1 MDYQDNEHISE
12 QVLQMNLLKGLVDNF
27 RWIGLIGGPLF
38 AIFIYFL
45 VPETFNGLDNTPVT
59 IGHAGKLTAALA
71 CWMSIWWL
79 GESIPI
85 YATAL
90 LPLAVLPVGGART
103 MKETALGYAHPLI
116 FLFIGGF
123 MLALALERWQLHKRF
138 ALMVLRVI
146 GTSPAKLVGGFM
158 FVCAT
163 MSMWI
168 TNTATTLV
176 MLPIALSIISIYEKQ
191 FPDKKNLALC
201 LLLGIAYSAS
211 IGGVGT
217 IVGTVPNI
225 FAVSFLESEL
235 DIQISFLQWMK
246 IGIPIVVLFIPIVWL
261 VLTRFVYPLDN
272 EEIDDRVLDTKP
284 DPWNAGSCLT
294 LMVFFLCAFCW
305 MFRPLLIKTEALE
318 HLSDGGIAISAA
330 LLLFIIPSNIK
341 KKEFLIDWETAVR
354 IPWGIIILLGGGISL
369 ATAISGNGVSEL
381 LASYLNGM
389 QGVHPLLMSLAVV
402 TFIIFLTELTSNT
415 ATTTALV
422 PMLAAMAVGLG
433 IAPITIIIPATI
445 AASCAF
451 MLPVATPPN
460 AIVFGS
466 GLIRIPQMAK
476 AGIWLNIIGI
486 FLITITSHFLLDW
499 LA

>member
-1 MDYQDNEHISE
+1 MSLIKSFVN
-12 QVLQMNLLKGLVDNF
+12 NF
-27 RWIGLIGGPLF
+27 RWIGLIGGP
-38 AIFIYFL
+38 IFGLLIYFL
-45 VPETFNGLDNTPVT
+45 VPESFVGLDNNPVS

-71 CWMSIWWL
+71 CWMAVWWL

-85 YATAL
+85 YATAM
-90 LPLAVLPVGGART
+90 LPLAVLPLGGART

-146 GTSPAKLVGGFM
+146 GTSPVRLVGGFM

-176 MLPIALSIISIYEKQ
+176 MLPIALSVIRIYESQ
-191 FPDKKNLALC
+191 FPEKKNLALC

-211 IGGVGT
+211 IGGIGT

-225 FAVSFLESEL
+225 FTVSFLESEM
-235 DIQISFLQWMK
+235 DIQVSFLQWMK
-246 IGIPIVVLFIPIVWL
+246 IGVPVVVIFVPIVWL
-261 VLTRFVYPLDN
+261 MLTRFIYPLDN
-272 EEIDDRVLDTKP
+272 EAIDESVLDTKP
-284 DPWNAGSCLT
+284 EPWNNGSKLT
-294 LMVFFLCAFCW
+294 LMIFFLTAFCW
-305 MFRPLLIKTEALE
+305 MFRPLLIKIDALQ
-318 HLSDGGIAISAA
+318 HLSDGGIAVIAA

-341 KKEFLIDWETAVR
+341 EKEFLIDWETAVR
-354 IPWGIIILLGGGISL
+354 IPWGIVILLGGGISL

-381 LASYLNGM
+381 LASNLSGLE
-389 QGVHPLLMSLAVV
+389 GIHPLLMSLAVV
-402 TFIIFLTELTSNT
+402 TLIIFLTEMTSNV
-415 ATTTALV
+415 ATTTALI
-422 PMLAAMAVGLG
+422 PMFAAMAVGLG

-466 GLIRIPQMAK
+466 GLLHIPQMAK

-486 FLITITSHFLLDW
+486 FIVTITSHFLI
-499 LA
+499 AYIF

>member
-1 MDYQDNEHISE
+1 MII
-12 QVLQMNLLKGLVDNF
+12 LKGLVQNF
-27 RWIGLIGGPLF
+27 RWIGLIGGPALGLL
-38 AIFIYFL
+38 IYFL
-45 VPETFNGLDNTPVT
+45 VPETFIGLNNSPVT
-59 IGHAGKLTAALA
+59 IGNAGKLTAALA
-71 CWMSIWWL
+71 CWMAIWWL

-123 MLALALERWQLHKRF
+123 MLALTLERWQLHKRF

-146 GTSPAKLVGGFM
+146 GTSPARLVGGFM

-176 MLPIALSIISIYEKQ
+176 MLPIALSVIGIYEKQ
-191 FPDKKNLALC
+191 FPEKKNLALC
-201 LLLGIAYSAS
+201 LLLGIAYASS
-211 IGGVGT
+211 IGGIGT

-225 FAVSFLESEL
+225 FTVSFLDSEL
-235 DIQISFLQWMK
+235 GIQISFLQWMK
-246 IGIPIVVLFIPIVWL
+246 IGVPIVVLFVPLCWFM
-261 VLTRFVYPLDN
+261 LTHLIYPLDD
-272 EEIDDRVLDTKP
+272 EAIDDRVLDTKP
-284 DPWNAGSCLT
+284 EPWNPGARLT
-294 LMVFFLCAFCW
+294 LMVFFLTAFCW
-305 MFRPLLIKTEALE
+305 MFRPLLNKTELLQ
-318 HLSDGGIAISAA
+318 HLTDGGIAISAA
-330 LLLFIIPSNIK
+330 LLLFIIPSSIR
-341 KKEFLIDWETAVR
+341 KKEFLLDWETAVR

-381 LASYLNGM
+381 LASYLSGM
-389 QGVHPLLMSLAVV
+389 QGVHPLIMSLAVV
-402 TFIIFLTELTSNT
+402 SFIIFLTELTSNT
-415 ATTTALV
+415 ATTTALI
-422 PMLAAMAVGLG
+422 PMFAAMAAGLG

-466 GLIRIPQMAK
+466 GLLRIPQMAK
-476 AGIWLNIIGI
+476 AGIWLNLTGI
-486 FLITITSHFLLDW
+486 VLITLTSHFLMEYL
-499 LA
+499 L

>member
-1 MDYQDNEHISE
+1 LSLIKSFVN
-12 QVLQMNLLKGLVDNF
+12 NF
-27 RWIGLIGGPLF
+27 RWIGLIGGP
-38 AIFIYFL
+38 IFGLLIYFL
-45 VPETFNGLDNTPVT
+45 VPESFVGLDNNPVS

-71 CWMSIWWL
+71 CWMAVWWL

-85 YATAL
+85 YATAM
-90 LPLAVLPVGGART
+90 LPLAVLPLGGART

-146 GTSPAKLVGGFM
+146 GTSPVRLVGGFM

-176 MLPIALSIISIYEKQ
+176 MLPIALSVIRIYESQ
-191 FPDKKNLALC
+191 FPEKKNLALC

-211 IGGVGT
+211 IGGIGT

-225 FAVSFLESEL
+225 FTVSFLESEM
-235 DIQISFLQWMK
+235 DIQVSFLQWMK
-246 IGIPIVVLFIPIVWL
+246 IGVPVVVIFVPIVWL
-261 VLTRFVYPLDN
+261 MLTRFIYPLDN
-272 EEIDDRVLDTKP
+272 EAIDESVLDTKP
-284 DPWNAGSCLT
+284 EPWNNGSKLT
-294 LMVFFLCAFCW
+294 LMIFFLTAFCW
-305 MFRPLLIKTEALE
+305 MFRPLLIKIDALQ
-318 HLSDGGIAISAA
+318 HLSDGGIAVIAA

-341 KKEFLIDWETAVR
+341 EKEFLIDWETAVR
-354 IPWGIIILLGGGISL
+354 IPWGIVILLGGGISL

-381 LASYLNGM
+381 LASNLSGLE
-389 QGVHPLLMSLAVV
+389 GIHPLLMSLAVV
-402 TFIIFLTELTSNT
+402 TLIIFLTEMTSNV
-415 ATTTALV
+415 ATTTALI
-422 PMLAAMAVGLG
+422 PMFAAMAVGLG

-466 GLIRIPQMAK
+466 GLLHIPQMAK

-486 FLITITSHFLLDW
+486 FIVTITSHFLI
-499 LA
+499 AYIF

>member
-1 MDYQDNEHISE
+1 LSLTQS
-12 QVLQMNLLKGLVDNF
+12 LVNNF
-27 RWIGLIGGPLF
+27 RWIGLIGGPIFGL
-38 AIFIYFL
+38 FIYFL
-45 VPETFNGLDNTPVT
+45 VPESFVGLDNNPVS

-71 CWMSIWWL
+71 CWMAVWWL

-85 YATAL
+85 YATAM
-90 LPLAVLPVGGART
+90 LPLAVLPLGGART

-138 ALMVLRVI
+138 ALMVLRII
-146 GTSPAKLVGGFM
+146 GTSPVRLVGGFM

-176 MLPIALSIISIYEKQ
+176 MLPIALSVIRIYESQ
-191 FPDKKNLALC
+191 FPEKKNLALC
-201 LLLGIAYSAS
+201 LLLGIAYSSS
-211 IGGVGT
+211 IGGIGT

-225 FAVSFLESEL
+225 FTVSFLESEMG
-235 DIQISFLQWMK
+235 IQVSFLQWMK
-246 IGIPIVVLFIPIVWL
+246 IGVPVVIIFVPLVWL
-261 VLTRFVYPLDN
+261 MLTRFIYPLDN
-272 EEIDDRVLDTKP
+272 EVIDESVLDTKP
-284 DPWNAGSCLT
+284 EPWNNGSKLT
-294 LMVFFLCAFCW
+294 LMIFFLTAFCW
-305 MFRPLLIKTEALE
+305 MFRPLLIKIDTLQ
-318 HLSDGGIAISAA
+318 HLSDGGIAIIAA

-341 KKEFLIDWETAVR
+341 EKEFLIDWETAVR
-354 IPWGIIILLGGGISL
+354 IPWGIVILLGGGISL

-381 LASYLNGM
+381 LASNLSGLQGM
-389 QGVHPLLMSLAVV
+389 HPLLMSLAVV
-402 TFIIFLTELTSNT
+402 TLIIFLTEMTSNV
-415 ATTTALV
+415 ATTTALI
-422 PMLAAMAVGLG
+422 PMFAAMAVGLG

-466 GLIRIPQMAK
+466 GLLHIPQMAK

-486 FLITITSHFLLDW
+486 FVVTITSHFLI
-499 LA
+499 AYIF

>member
-1 MDYQDNEHISE
+1 M
-12 QVLQMNLLKGLVDNF
+12 VGL
-27 RWIGLIGGPLF
+27 
-38 AIFIYFL
+38 FIYFL
-45 VPETFNGLDNTPVT
+45 VPESFNGLDNTPVI
-59 IGHAGKLTAALA
+59 IGNAGKLTAGLA
-71 CWMSIWWL
+71 CWMAIWWL

-103 MKETALGYAHPLI
+103 MNETALGYAHPLI

-138 ALMVLRVI
+138 ALLVLRII
-146 GTSPAKLVGGFM
+146 GTSPIKLVGGFM

-176 MLPIALSIISIYEKQ
+176 MLPIALSVISIYEKQ
-191 FPDKKNLALC
+191 FPEKKNLAVC

-211 IGGVGT
+211 IGGIGT

-225 FAVSFLESEL
+225 FTVSFLDSEL

-246 IGIPIVVLFIPIVWL
+246 IGVPIVVLFVPLVWFM
-261 VLTRFVYPLDN
+261 LTHLIYPLDH
-272 EEIDDRVLDTKP
+272 EEIDGSVLDTKAE
-284 DPWNAGSCLT
+284 PWNTGSKLT
-294 LMVFFLCAFCW
+294 LLVFFLTAFCW
-305 MFRPLLIKTEALE
+305 MFRPLLIKIAALQ
-318 HLSDGGIAISAA
+318 HLTDGGIAITAA
-330 LLLFIIPSNIK
+330 LLLFVIPSNIK
-341 KKEFLIDWETAVR
+341 EKEFLIDWETAVR
-354 IPWGIIILLGGGISL
+354 IPWGIVILLGGGISL
-369 ATAISGNGVSEL
+369 ATAISSNGVSEL
-381 LASYLNGM
+381 LASYLSGM

-402 TFIIFLTELTSNT
+402 TFIIFLTELTSNV
-415 ATTTALV
+415 ATTTALI
-422 PMLAAMAVGLG
+422 PMFAAMAVGLG
-433 IAPITIIIPATI
+433 IAPITIIIPACI

-466 GLIRIPQMAK
+466 GLLRIPQMAK
-476 AGIWLNIIGI
+476 AGIWLNLVGI
-486 FLITITSHFLLDW
+486 VLITITSHFLISW
-499 LA
+499 FF

>member
-1 MDYQDNEHISE
+1 LSLIKSFVN
-12 QVLQMNLLKGLVDNF
+12 NF
-27 RWIGLIGGPLF
+27 RWIGLIGGPIFSL
-38 AIFIYFL
+38 FIYFL
-45 VPETFNGLDNTPVT
+45 VPESFVGLDNNPVS

-71 CWMSIWWL
+71 CWMAVWWL

-85 YATAL
+85 YATAM
-90 LPLAVLPVGGART
+90 LPLAVLPLGGART

-138 ALMVLRVI
+138 ALMVLRII
-146 GTSPAKLVGGFM
+146 GTSPVRLVGGFM

-176 MLPIALSIISIYEKQ
+176 MLPIALSVIRIYESQ
-191 FPDKKNLALC
+191 FPEKKNLALC

-211 IGGVGT
+211 IGGIGT

-225 FAVSFLESEL
+225 FTVSFLESEMG
-235 DIQISFLQWMK
+235 IQISFLQWMK
-246 IGIPIVVLFIPIVWL
+246 IGVPVVVIFVPIVWL
-261 VLTRFVYPLDN
+261 MLTRFIYPLDN
-272 EEIDDRVLDTKP
+272 EAIDESVLDTKP
-284 DPWNAGSCLT
+284 EPWNNGSKLT
-294 LMVFFLCAFCW
+294 LMIFFLTAFCW
-305 MFRPLLIKTEALE
+305 MFRPLLIKIDALQ
-318 HLSDGGIAISAA
+318 HLSDGGIAVIAA

-341 KKEFLIDWETAVR
+341 EKEFLIDWETAVR
-354 IPWGIIILLGGGISL
+354 IPWGIVILLGGGISL

-381 LASYLNGM
+381 LASNLSGLE
-389 QGVHPLLMSLAVV
+389 GIHPLLMSLAVV
-402 TFIIFLTELTSNT
+402 TLIIFLTEMTSNV
-415 ATTTALV
+415 ATTTALI
-422 PMLAAMAVGLG
+422 PMFAAMAVGLG

-466 GLIRIPQMAK
+466 GLLHIPQMAK

-486 FLITITSHFLLDW
+486 FVVTITSHFLI
-499 LA
+499 AYIF

>member
-1 MDYQDNEHISE
+1 
-12 QVLQMNLLKGLVDNF
+12 MNLIQSLVKNF

-38 AIFIYFL
+38 GLFIYFL
-45 VPETFNGLDNTPVT
+45 VPDSFTGLDNSSVT
-59 IGHAGKLTAALA
+59 IGHAGKLTAGLA
-71 CWMSIWWL
+71 SWMAVWWL

-85 YATAL
+85 YATAM
-90 LPLAVLPVGGART
+90 LPLAVLPLGGART

-138 ALMVLRVI
+138 ALMVLRII
-146 GTSPAKLVGGFM
+146 GTSPIKLVGGFM

-176 MLPIALSIISIYEKQ
+176 MLPIALSVIRIYESQ

-211 IGGVGT
+211 IGGIGT

-225 FAVSFLESEL
+225 FTVSFLESEMG
-235 DIQISFLQWMK
+235 IRVSFLQWMK
-246 IGIPIVVLFIPIVWL
+246 IGVPVVVIFVPIVWL
-261 VLTRFVYPLDN
+261 MLTRFIYPLDN
-272 EEIDDRVLDTKP
+272 EAIDESVLDTKP
-284 DPWNAGSCLT
+284 EPWNNGSKLT
-294 LMVFFLCAFCW
+294 LMIFLLTAFCW
-305 MFRPLLIKTEALE
+305 MFRPLLIKIDALQ
-318 HLSDGGIAISAA
+318 HLSDGGIAVIAA

-341 KKEFLIDWETAVR
+341 EKEFLIDWETAVR
-354 IPWGIIILLGGGISL
+354 IPWGIVILLGGGISL

-381 LASYLNGM
+381 LASNLSGLE
-389 QGVHPLLMSLAVV
+389 GIHPLLMSLAVV
-402 TFIIFLTELTSNT
+402 TLIIFLTEMTSNV
-415 ATTTALV
+415 ATTTALI
-422 PMLAAMAVGLG
+422 PMFAAMAVGLG

-466 GLIRIPQMAK
+466 GLLHIPQMAK

-486 FLITITSHFLLDW
+486 FVVTITSHFLITYIF
-499 LA
+499 

>member
-1 MDYQDNEHISE
+1 LSLIKSFVN
-12 QVLQMNLLKGLVDNF
+12 NF
-27 RWIGLIGGPLF
+27 RWIGLIGGP
-38 AIFIYFL
+38 IFGLLIYFL
-45 VPETFNGLDNTPVT
+45 VPESFVGLDNNPVS

-71 CWMSIWWL
+71 CWMAVWWL

-85 YATAL
+85 YATAM
-90 LPLAVLPVGGART
+90 LPLAVLPLGGART

-138 ALMVLRVI
+138 ALMVLRLI
-146 GTSPAKLVGGFM
+146 GTSPVRLVGGFM

-176 MLPIALSIISIYEKQ
+176 MLPIALSVIRIYESQ
-191 FPDKKNLALC
+191 FPEKKNLALC

-211 IGGVGT
+211 IGGIGT

-225 FAVSFLESEL
+225 FTVSFLESEM
-235 DIQISFLQWMK
+235 DIQVSFLQWMK
-246 IGIPIVVLFIPIVWL
+246 IGVPVVVIFVPIVWL
-261 VLTRFVYPLDN
+261 MLTRFIYPLDN
-272 EEIDDRVLDTKP
+272 EAIDESVLDTKP
-284 DPWNAGSCLT
+284 EPWNNGSKLT
-294 LMVFFLCAFCW
+294 LMIFFLTAFCW
-305 MFRPLLIKTEALE
+305 MFRPLLIKIDALQ
-318 HLSDGGIAISAA
+318 HLSDGGIAVIAA

-341 KKEFLIDWETAVR
+341 EKEFLIDWETAVR
-354 IPWGIIILLGGGISL
+354 IPWGIVILLGGGISL

-381 LASYLNGM
+381 LASNLSGLE
-389 QGVHPLLMSLAVV
+389 GIHPLLMSLAVV
-402 TFIIFLTELTSNT
+402 TLIIFLTEMTSNV
-415 ATTTALV
+415 ATTTALI
-422 PMLAAMAVGLG
+422 PMFAAMAVGLG

-466 GLIRIPQMAK
+466 GLLHIPQMAK

-486 FLITITSHFLLDW
+486 FIVTITSHFLI
-499 LA
+499 AYIF

>member
-1 MDYQDNEHISE
+1 MSLIKSFVN
-12 QVLQMNLLKGLVDNF
+12 NF
-27 RWIGLIGGPLF
+27 RWIGLIGGP
-38 AIFIYFL
+38 IFGLLIYFL
-45 VPETFNGLDNTPVT
+45 VPESFVGLDNNPVS

-71 CWMSIWWL
+71 CWMAVWWL

-85 YATAL
+85 YATAM
-90 LPLAVLPVGGART
+90 LPLAVLPLGGART

-138 ALMVLRVI
+138 ALMVLRLI
-146 GTSPAKLVGGFM
+146 GTSPVRLVGGFM

-176 MLPIALSIISIYEKQ
+176 MLPIALSVIRIYESQ
-191 FPDKKNLALC
+191 FPEKKNLALC

-211 IGGVGT
+211 IGGIGT

-225 FAVSFLESEL
+225 FTVSFLESEM
-235 DIQISFLQWMK
+235 DIQVSFLQWMK
-246 IGIPIVVLFIPIVWL
+246 IGVPVVVIFVPIVWL
-261 VLTRFVYPLDN
+261 MLTRFIYPLDN
-272 EEIDDRVLDTKP
+272 EAIDESVLDTKP
-284 DPWNAGSCLT
+284 EPWNNGSKLT
-294 LMVFFLCAFCW
+294 LMIFFLTAFCW
-305 MFRPLLIKTEALE
+305 MFRPLLIKIDALQ
-318 HLSDGGIAISAA
+318 HLSDGGIAVIAA

-341 KKEFLIDWETAVR
+341 EKEFLIDWETAVR
-354 IPWGIIILLGGGISL
+354 IPWGIVILLGGGISL

-381 LASYLNGM
+381 LASNLSGLE
-389 QGVHPLLMSLAVV
+389 GIHPLLMSLAVV
-402 TFIIFLTELTSNT
+402 TLIIFLTEMTSNV
-415 ATTTALV
+415 ATTTALI
-422 PMLAAMAVGLG
+422 PMFAAMAVGLG

-466 GLIRIPQMAK
+466 GLLHIPQMAK

-486 FLITITSHFLLDW
+486 FIVTITSHFLI
-499 LA
+499 AYIF

>member
-1 MDYQDNEHISE
+1 LSLTQS
-12 QVLQMNLLKGLVDNF
+12 LVNNF
-27 RWIGLIGGPLF
+27 RWIGLIGGPFFGL
-38 AIFIYFL
+38 FIYFL
-45 VPETFNGLDNTPVT
+45 VPETFFGLDNSQVT
-59 IGHAGKLTAALA
+59 IGHAGKLTAGLA
-71 CWMSIWWL
+71 SWMAVWWL

-85 YATAL
+85 YATAM
-90 LPLAVLPVGGART
+90 LPLAVLPLGGART

-138 ALMVLRVI
+138 ALMVLRII
-146 GTSPAKLVGGFM
+146 GTSPARLVGGFM

-176 MLPIALSIISIYEKQ
+176 MLPIALSVIRIYESQ
-191 FPDKKNLALC
+191 FPEKKNLALC

-211 IGGVGT
+211 IGGIGT

-225 FAVSFLESEL
+225 FTVSFLESEMG
-235 DIQISFLQWMK
+235 IQVSFLQWMK
-246 IGIPIVVLFIPIVWL
+246 IGVPVVVIFVPIAWL
-261 VLTRFVYPLDN
+261 MLTRFIYPLDN
-272 EEIDDRVLDTKP
+272 EVIDESVLDTKP
-284 DPWNAGSCLT
+284 EPWNNGSKLT
-294 LMVFFLCAFCW
+294 LMIFFLTAFCW
-305 MFRPLLIKTEALE
+305 MFRPLLIKIDTLQ
-318 HLSDGGIAISAA
+318 HLSDGGIAIIAA

-341 KKEFLIDWETAVR
+341 EKEFLIDWETAVR
-354 IPWGIIILLGGGISL
+354 IPWGIVILLGGGISL

-381 LASYLNGM
+381 LASNLSGL
-389 QGVHPLLMSLAVV
+389 QGIHPLLMSLAVV
-402 TFIIFLTELTSNT
+402 TLIIFLTEMTSNV
-415 ATTTALV
+415 ATTTALI
-422 PMLAAMAVGLG
+422 PMFAAMAVGLG

-466 GLIRIPQMAK
+466 GLLHIPQMAK

-486 FLITITSHFLLDW
+486 FVVTITSHFLI
-499 LA
+499 AYIF

>member
-1 MDYQDNEHISE
+1 VAMVSVNYW
-12 QVLQMNLLKGLVDNF
+12 LVNNF
-27 RWIGLIGGPLF
+27 RWIGLIGGPLLGL
-38 AIFIYFL
+38 FIYFL
-45 VPETFNGLDNTPVT
+45 VPDIFTGLDNNPVS
-59 IGHAGKLTAALA
+59 IGNAGKITAALA
-71 CWMSIWWL
+71 CWMAIWWL

-90 LPLAVLPVGGART
+90 LPLAVLPLSGART
-103 MKETALGYAHPLI
+103 MKDTALGYAHPLI

-138 ALMVLRVI
+138 ALLVLRVI

-191 FPDKKNLALC
+191 FPEKRNLALC
-201 LLLGIAYSAS
+201 LLLGIAYSSS

-225 FAVSFLESEL
+225 FTASFLENEL
-235 DIQISFLQWMK
+235 GLRVSFLQWMK
-246 IGIPIVVLFIPIVWL
+246 IGVPIVVLFVPLVWL
-261 VLTRFVYPLDN
+261 MLTRFIYPLDA
-272 EEIDDRVLDTKP
+272 EAIDESVLDTKP
-284 DPWNAGSCLT
+284 EPWNTGSKLT
-294 LMVFFLCAFCW
+294 LVIFFLTAFCW
-305 MFRPLLIKTEALE
+305 MFRPLLIKIDVLQ
-318 HLSDGGIAISAA
+318 HLSDTGIAISAA
-330 LLLFIIPSNIK
+330 LLLFIIPSSIK
-341 KKEFLIDWETAVR
+341 DKEFLIDWETAVR

-381 LASYLNGM
+381 LASYLGGM
-389 QGVHPLLMSLAVV
+389 QGIHPLLMSLVVV

-415 ATTTALV
+415 ATTTALI
-422 PMLAAMAVGLG
+422 PMFAAMATGLG
-433 IAPITIIIPATI
+433 IAPVTIIIPATI

-460 AIVFGS
+460 AIIFGS
-466 GLIRIPQMAK
+466 GLLRIPQMAK
-476 AGIWLNIIGI
+476 AGIWLNLAGI
-486 FLITITSHFLLDW
+486 VLITITSHFLVALIF
-499 LA
+499 

>member
-1 MDYQDNEHISE
+1 
-12 QVLQMNLLKGLVDNF
+12 LKLTQYLVNNF

-38 AIFIYFL
+38 GLFIYFL
-45 VPETFNGLDNTPVT
+45 VPESFIGLDNSPVT

-71 CWMSIWWL
+71 SWMAIWWL

-90 LPLAVLPVGGART
+90 LPLAVLPLGGARS

-138 ALMVLRVI
+138 ALMVLRII
-146 GTSPAKLVGGFM
+146 GTSPIRLVGGFM

-176 MLPIALSIISIYEKQ
+176 MLPIALSVIQIYENQ
-191 FPDKKNLALC
+191 YPDKKNLALC
-201 LLLGIAYSAS
+201 LLLGIAYSSS
-211 IGGVGT
+211 IGGIGT

-225 FAVSFLESEL
+225 FTVSFLDSEL

-246 IGIPIVVLFIPIVWL
+246 IGIPIVILFVPVVWIM
-261 VLTRFVYPLDN
+261 LTRFIYPLDD
-272 EEIDDRVLDTKP
+272 EAIDNKVLDTKP
-284 DPWNAGSCLT
+284 EPWNSGSRLT
-294 LMVFFLCAFCW
+294 LMVFFLTAFCW
-305 MFRPLLIKTEALE
+305 MFRPLLIKTEILQN
-318 HLSDGGIAISAA
+318 LSDSGIAITAA

-341 KKEFLIDWETAVR
+341 EKEFLIDWETAVR

-369 ATAISGNGVSEL
+369 ATAISSNGVSEL
-381 LASYLNGM
+381 LASNLSGL
-389 QGVHPLLMSLAVV
+389 QGIHPLIMSLAVV
-402 TFIIFLTELTSNT
+402 SFIIFLTELTSNT

-422 PMLAAMAVGLG
+422 PMFAAMAAGLG
-433 IAPITIIIPATI
+433 IAPISIIIPATI

-466 GLIRIPQMAK
+466 GRLHIPQMAK

-486 FLITITSHFLLDW
+486 FVVTITSHFLV
-499 LA
+499 AYIF

>member
-1 MDYQDNEHISE
+1 MSL
-12 QVLQMNLLKGLVDNF
+12 LQGLVQHF
-27 RWIGLIGGPLF
+27 RWISLIGGPLF
-38 AIFIYFL
+38 GLFIYSL
-45 VPETFNGLDNTPVT
+45 VPETFNGLDNVPVT

-71 CWMSIWWL
+71 CWMAIWWL

-90 LPLAVLPVGGART
+90 LPLAVLPLGGAVT

-138 ALMVLRVI
+138 ALLVLRII
-146 GTSPAKLVGGFM
+146 GTTPIKLVGGFM

-163 MSMWI
+163 LSMWI

-191 FPDKKNLALC
+191 FPEKKNLALC
-201 LLLGIAYSAS
+201 LLLGIAYASS
-211 IGGVGT
+211 IGGIGT
-217 IVGTVPNI
+217 IIGTVPNI
-225 FAVSFLESEL
+225 FTVSFLESEFG
-235 DIQISFLQWMK
+235 IQIGFLQWMK
-246 IGIPIVVLFIPIVWL
+246 VGIPIVLLFVPLAWFM
-261 VLTRFVYPLDN
+261 LTHLIYPLDH
-272 EEIDDRVLDTKP
+272 EPIDESVLDTKAE
-284 DPWNAGSCLT
+284 PWNMGSRLT
-294 LMVFFLCAFCW
+294 LMVFFLTAFCW
-305 MFRPLLIKTEALE
+305 MFRPLLNRTELLQ
-318 HLSDGGIAISAA
+318 HLTDSGIAITAA
-330 LLLFIIPSNIK
+330 LLLFVIPSNIK
-341 KKEFLIDWETAVR
+341 QKEFLIDWETAVR

-369 ATAISGNGVSEL
+369 ATAIGNNGVSEL
-381 LASYLNGM
+381 LASYLSGM
-389 QGVHPLLMSLAVV
+389 QGVHPLIMSLAVV

-422 PMLAAMAVGLG
+422 PMLAAMAAGLG

-466 GLIRIPQMAK
+466 GLLRIPQMAR
-476 AGIWLNIIGI
+476 AGIWLNLVGI
-486 FLITITSHFLLDW
+486 LLITGSTHVLITYFFSPG
-499 LA
+499 

>member
-1 MDYQDNEHISE
+1 LSLTQ
-12 QVLQMNLLKGLVDNF
+12 NLLQNF
-27 RWIGLIGGPLF
+27 RWISLIGGPLF
-38 AIFIYFL
+38 GLFIYFL
-45 VPETFNGLDNTPVT
+45 VPESFNGLDNVPVS
-59 IGHAGKLTAALA
+59 IGSAGKLTAGLA
-71 CWMSIWWL
+71 CWMAVWWL

-138 ALMVLRVI
+138 ALMVLRII
-146 GTSPAKLVGGFM
+146 GTSPIRLVGGFM

-163 MSMWI
+163 LSMWI

-176 MLPIALSIISIYEKQ
+176 MLPIALSVISIYEKQ
-191 FPDKKNLALC
+191 FPHKKNLALC
-201 LLLGIAYSAS
+201 LLLGIAYASS
-211 IGGVGT
+211 IGGIGT

-225 FAVSFLESEL
+225 FTVSFLDSEMG
-235 DIQISFLQWMK
+235 IQISFLQWMK
-246 IGIPIVVLFIPIVWL
+246 VGVPIVVLFVPLVWFM
-261 VLTRFVYPLDN
+261 LTHLIYPLDH
-272 EEIDDRVLDTKP
+272 ESIDEHVLDTKP
-284 DPWNAGSCLT
+284 EPWNNGSRLT
-294 LMVFFLCAFCW
+294 LMVFFLTAFCW
-305 MFRPLLIKTEALE
+305 MFRPLLNKTEVLQY
-318 HLSDGGIAISAA
+318 LTDGGIAITAA
-330 LLLFIIPSNIK
+330 LLLFVIPSNIK
-341 KKEFLIDWETAVR
+341 QKEFLIDWETAVR

-369 ATAISGNGVSEL
+369 ATAISSNGVSEL
-381 LASYLNGM
+381 LASYLSGM

-402 TFIIFLTELTSNT
+402 SFIIFLTELTSNT

-422 PMLAAMAVGLG
+422 PMFAAMAVGLG
-433 IAPITIIIPATI
+433 IAPITIIIPACI

-466 GLIRIPQMAK
+466 GLLHIPQMAR
-476 AGIWLNIIGI
+476 AGIWLNIVGI
-486 FLITITSHFLLDW
+486 FVVTITSHFLIGW
-499 LA
+499 FF